1 MMGSQIETDTVS
13 PRDDRVLAMDE
24 AAVLAGVST
33 STLKRLGHAG
43 KLRILRLSP
52 RRRGIRLSDLRAWLD
67 RCAA

>member
-1 MMGSQIETDTVS
+1 MPSAVA
-13 PRDDRVLAMDE
+13 PVVAHDDRVISLDE
-24 AAVLAGVST
+24 AAVMAGVSP
-33 STLKRLGHAG
+33 STLKRLGRAG